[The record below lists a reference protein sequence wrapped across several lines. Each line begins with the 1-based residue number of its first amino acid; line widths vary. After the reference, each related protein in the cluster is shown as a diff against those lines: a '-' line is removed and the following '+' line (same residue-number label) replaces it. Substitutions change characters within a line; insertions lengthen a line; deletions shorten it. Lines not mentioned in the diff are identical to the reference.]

1 MANTEQILE
10 LASKGGTHVVF
21 QITGEELMNLLRLVA
36 DNAYQAKNR
45 KESADILHTAD
56 REHTYTSLCTPLRQ
70 LFDKGELS
78 VRSYW
83 GLENNGIRTLGMLCQ
98 TSTKELRKRIRN
110 FGNVSCDEVNTL
122 LGNYGLRFDMDVS
135 RYGYQ
140 KAEWQKNGFSFVK
153 EE

>member
-1 MANTEQILE
+1 MVNAEQILE

-45 KESADILHTAD
+45 KESLDILQTAD
-56 REHTYTSLCTPLRQ
+56 RKHTYTSLCITRRQ

-83 GLENNGIRTLGMLCQ
+83 GLENYGIKTLGMLCQ

-110 FGNVSCDEVNTL
+110 FGNVSCDEVGTL

-135 RYGYQ
+135 RYGYP
-140 KAEWQKNGFSFVK
+140 KAEWKEKGFVFV
-153 EE
+153 EEE